1 MSQGFAKA
9 ICIIQFSKEEISSI
23 FVKISTLQSRFWPC
37 EREVS
42 LFFPFSFLA
51 KVNDVLQ
58 SEQRKEPKEIYL
70 FLDGDA
76 PLPPSPFIL
85 PSATFFTPNYFPR
98 ERENAVHFSSLITFF
113 FFFFFSLVVTS
124 CCFVASLHIQ
134 EATYQDGY
142 IRCSTVETQF
152 RATWIFG
159 FKADGRWSG
168 KLDSSSSPNKCLLAF
183 RWRGREL
190 LRGKVLINRFI
201 FRSQSWKRR
210 NLFKAIG
217 WNENDEKFFF
227 VILLD
232 GYWRIRCY
240 CRTDLDVVTTRTTLW
255 KFNSWS

>member
-98 ERENAVHFSSLITFF
+98 ERENAVHFSPLITFF

-134 EATYQDGY
+134 EATGIYAVRPWKHSFVRPEFSDLKLMDDG
-142 IRCSTVETQF
+142 VE
-152 RATWIFG
+152 
-159 FKADGRWSG
+159 
-168 KLDSSSSPNKCLLAF
+168 
-183 RWRGREL
+183 
-190 LRGKVLINRFI
+190 
-201 FRSQSWKRR
+201 SWTP
-210 NLFKAIG
+210 LPLPTS
-217 WNENDEKFFF
+217 
-227 VILLD
+227 V
-232 GYWRIRCY
+232 
-240 CRTDLDVVTTRTTLW
+240 
-255 KFNSWS
+255 S

>member
-23 FVKISTLQSRFWPC
+23 FVKISTLQGRFWPW

-98 ERENAVHFSSLITFF
+98 ERENAVHFSPLITFF

-134 EATYQDGY
+134 EATGIYAVRPWKHSFVRPEFSDLKLMDDG
-142 IRCSTVETQF
+142 VE
-152 RATWIFG
+152 
-159 FKADGRWSG
+159 
-168 KLDSSSSPNKCLLAF
+168 
-183 RWRGREL
+183 
-190 LRGKVLINRFI
+190 
-201 FRSQSWKRR
+201 SWTP
-210 NLFKAIG
+210 LPLPTS
-217 WNENDEKFFF
+217 
-227 VILLD
+227 V
-232 GYWRIRCY
+232 
-240 CRTDLDVVTTRTTLW
+240 
-255 KFNSWS
+255 S